1 MIFCVVFDVMS
12 VDPCGLYKAV
22 YSAAPNTLP
31 KLKDTTTRK
40 NEPVTPPRQY
50 LFVIFAVL
58 DVSFAVN

>member
-1 MIFCVVFDVMS
+1 MS

-22 YSAAPNTLP
+22 YSTVPNTLP